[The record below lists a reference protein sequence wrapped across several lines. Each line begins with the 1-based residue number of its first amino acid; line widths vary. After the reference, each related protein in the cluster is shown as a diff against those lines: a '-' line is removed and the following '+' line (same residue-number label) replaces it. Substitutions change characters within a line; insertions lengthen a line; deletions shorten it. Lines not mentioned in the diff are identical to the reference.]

1 MSKLFSPL
9 VVKSVTLKNRIV
21 TSPMCM
27 YSSEDG
33 FATDWHLVHYGTR
46 AMGGAGTVML
56 EASAVR
62 ADGRISVG
70 DLGIYKDAHVEG
82 LSRIAKFIK
91 DNGAVPA
98 IQLAHAGR
106 KGSTW
111 VQGDQSKTLHTEEE
125 GGWTLLAASAIPFSS
140 HMPTPKEMSVEDI
153 QQLIA
158 DFKVAAKRA
167 LQAGFEWI
175 EIHGAHGYLINA
187 FLSPLSNKRQDEYGG
202 CLENRAKF
210 LFEIVAAVQEE
221 WPADLPISVRISAT
235 DWSDEGWTIEDSKW
249 LTSKLVDAG
258 IDIIDV
264 SSGGV
269 IGGVH
274 IPVGPSYQLPL
285 ASALKQ
291 SLGDRAIVSA
301 VGMITNAQ
309 QAETILVNGDADLV
323 FLARELLRNPYF
335 PLHAAAALG
344 TEPQPPV
351 QYTRAFSK

>member
-9 VVKSVTLKNRIV
+9 TVKSITLKNRIV

-27 YSSEDG
+27 YSAVDG

-70 DLGIYKDAHVEG
+70 DLGIYKDEHVDG

-91 DNGAVPA
+91 DNGSVPA

-111 VQGDQSKTLHTEEE
+111 VSGDQSNVLHTKEE
-125 GGWTLLAASAIPFSS
+125 GGWTLLAPSAIAFSS
-140 HMPTPKEMSVEDI
+140 DMPVPRDMTLADI
-153 QQLIA
+153 QQLQA
-158 DFKVAAKRA
+158 DFRAAAKRA
-167 LQAGFEWI
+167 LKAGFEWI
-175 EIHGAHGYLINA
+175 EIHSAHGYLINE
-187 FLSPLSNKRQDEYGG
+187 FLSPLSNKRTDSYGG
-202 CLENRAKF
+202 SRENRARF
-210 LFEIVAAVQEE
+210 LFEILAAVQEE

-235 DWSDEGWTIEDSKW
+235 DWTEEGWTIEDSEW
-249 LTSKLVDAG
+249 LTAKLAAAG
-258 IDIIDV
+258 ADIIDV

-269 IGGVH
+269 VGGVH
-274 IPVGPSYQLPL
+274 IPIGPGYQLPL
-285 ASALKQ
+285 ASALKK
-291 SLGDRAIVSA
+291 SLGESIL
-301 VGMITNAQ
+301 VGTVGLITHAQ

-335 PLHAAAALG
+335 PLAAASELR
-344 TEPQPPV
+344 EKPQPPV
-351 QYTRAFSK
+351 QYTRAFPQ

>member
-1 MSKLFSPL
+1 MSILFSPINI
-9 VVKSVTLKNRIV
+9 KSITLKNRIV

-46 AMGGAGTVML
+46 AMGGASAVML

-70 DLGIYKDAHVEG
+70 DLGIYKDGHVEG

-111 VQGDQSKTLHTEEE
+111 VAGDQSKTLHTEAE
-125 GGWTLLAASAIPFSS
+125 GGWTLLAPSPIAFSS
-140 HMPTPKEMSVEDI
+140 HMPTPREMTVEDI
-153 QQLIA
+153 QQLQQ
-158 DFKVAAKRA
+158 DFKAAAKRA

-175 EIHGAHGYLINA
+175 EIHSAHGYLINE
-187 FLSPLSNKRQDEYGG
+187 FLSPLSNKRNDSYGG
-202 CLENRAKF
+202 SIENRAKF
-210 LFEIVAAVQEE
+210 LLEILSAVQEE

-249 LTSKLVDAG
+249 LTAKLIEAG
-258 IDIIDV
+258 VDIIDV

-274 IPVGPSYQLPL
+274 IPVGPSYQVPL

-291 SLGDRAIVSA
+291 SLGNTAVVSA

-309 QAETILVNGDADLV
+309 QAETILLNGDADLV
-323 FLARELLRNPYF
+323 FFARELLRNPYF
-335 PLHAAAALG
+335 PLAAAAELG
-344 TEPQPPV
+344 EEVNPPV
-351 QYTRAFSK
+351 QYKRAFI